1 VVLPLIDESVVPV
14 ASKNANSG
22 EIPTS
27 RTTLAFSVNA
37 PLVPVQDNAAGGV
50 TGGVTGGGVTG
61 GGVTGGGVTGGG
73 VTGGGVT
80 GAPTVT
86 VADWLVLPPAPVQAS
101 V

>member
-1 VVLPLIDESVVPV
+1 MVLPLIDESVVPV

-61 GGVTGGGVTGGG
+61 GGVP
-73 VTGGGVT
+73 
-80 GAPTVT
+80 GALTAT